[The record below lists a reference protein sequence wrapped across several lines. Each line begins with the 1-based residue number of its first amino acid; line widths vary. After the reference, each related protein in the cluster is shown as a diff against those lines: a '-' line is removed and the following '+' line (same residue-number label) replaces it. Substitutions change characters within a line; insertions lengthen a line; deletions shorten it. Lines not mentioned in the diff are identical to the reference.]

1 MKKLLTAVAS
11 FLLISSVGYPHMG
24 ESHDGEKG
32 DSGAHMG
39 MMKFMMHDPELR
51 KIIREHRKKCM
62 QELMEKLHSRPAFQ
76 ERMIRMILKHPEAAR
91 KALENN
97 PELRKRLEEL
107 LR

>member
-1 MKKLLTAVAS
+1 MNRLLKLVVS
-11 FLLISSVGYPHMG
+11 FLIVSSVVYPHMG
-24 ESHDGEKG
+24 ESHSGGKG
-32 DSGAHMG
+32 DAPMG
-39 MMKFMMHDPELR
+39 MMKFMMQDPELR

-76 ERMIRMILKHPEAAR
+76 EKMIRMILRHPEAAR

-97 PELRKRLEEL
+97 PELRERLKEL